1 MASKKNFWFQLGHA
15 IERARQGIPTS
26 QASVASS
33 PHRFAEA
40 EQQEPRTQ
48 ESRAPSSTSTS
59 DELIVAGIAMVAD
72 RVLRNWNK
80 RTEVDFKQLFRAAVS
95 GATAA
100 LIVDLLRPLVQGKPG
115 VPVLDLETADRLIAG
130 AGQGVVY
137 GSIVEPRVPG
147 PPITKG
153 FLFGA
158 AEYLAKPLG
167 GVSEFLGQH
176 APQSRLPILS
186 QVLQKSE
193 DHERLWL
200 EHVAFGVAL
209 ALIYQSK
216 DSKSGILSEGR

>member
-1 MASKKNFWFQLGHA
+1 
-15 IERARQGIPTS
+15 
-26 QASVASS
+26 
-33 PHRFAEA
+33 
-40 EQQEPRTQ
+40 
-48 ESRAPSSTSTS
+48 
-59 DELIVAGIAMVAD
+59 MVAD
-72 RVLRNWNK
+72 RVLRNWNQ
-80 RTEVDFKQLFRAAVS
+80 RNEPNFKQLVRAAVS

-100 LIVDLLRPLVQGKPG
+100 LIVDLLRPLVQRKRG
-115 VPVLDLETADRLIAG
+115 VPVLDLETADRMIAG
-130 AGQGVVY
+130 AGQGLVY
-137 GSIVEPRVPG
+137 GSVVEPRVPG

-186 QVLQKSE
+186 QVLQERE

-209 ALIYQSK
+209 ALIYHSK
-216 DSKSGILSEGR
+216 DSKSGILSEGT